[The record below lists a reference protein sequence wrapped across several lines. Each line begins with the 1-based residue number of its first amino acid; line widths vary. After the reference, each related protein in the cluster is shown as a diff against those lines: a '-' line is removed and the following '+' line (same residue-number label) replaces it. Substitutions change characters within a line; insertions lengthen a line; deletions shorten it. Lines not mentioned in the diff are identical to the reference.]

1 MKLTEYQK
9 SDLWH
14 GTIFRFPAGYPFESS
29 VDFMLM
35 DYPHSESGF
44 ALYCVSG
51 YHARSLELVLP
62 REAASP
68 VNCSIS
74 SQWMAENWSKWV
86 YAECMA
92 ADVEIVEKTAY

>member
-1 MKLTEYQK
+1 MKV
-9 SDLWH
+9 DLPY
-14 GTIFRFPAGYPFESS
+14 TVFQADS
-29 VDFMLM
+29 
-35 DYPHSESGF
+35 
-44 ALYCVSG
+44 SG
-51 YHARSLELVLP
+51 YHAGSLELVLP